1 MNIKNEL
8 TLQIKNSMIKKL
20 LHILFITP
28 IVLFGQIQIGTD
40 IIGEALNDQSGISIS
55 LSNDGS
61 IVAIGANQNDG
72 TAASAGHVRVFQNI
86 SGTWTQIGADIDGVA
101 LGDSMG
107 YSVSLSGNGNI
118 VAIGAIG
125 NDSAGLNAG
134 QVQIYQNI
142 SGTWTQIGAGIN
154 GEAAD
159 DRFGFQ
165 ISLSDNGSVVA
176 IGAQFNDG
184 NGSNAG
190 HVRIYQNISNTW
202 TQIGTDIDGEAVN
215 DQFGSSVSLSS
226 DGKIVAIGAIGNDS
240 NGLTSGHVKIY
251 QNISGTWTQM
261 GTNINGEST
270 GDQSGTSVSLSS
282 NGSFVAIGARLNDGS
297 GSDAGHVRVYQNI
310 SGTWTPVGADIDGEA
325 VNDNSGSSVS
335 LSSDGSV
342 VAIGAPLN
350 DGSGSNAGHVR
361 IYQNVSG
368 TWIQMGIDID
378 GTGVDYESGKTISL
392 SSDGNVVAIGAYG
405 SSGFYT
411 GKVRVFNI
419 SSVLSNNEFVLENF
433 SIYPNPVS
441 TTLTI
446 QLQSNLELN
455 TVTIYD
461 SLGKKIKENIT
472 KTLNLNALSKGIYY
486 VKVSTN
492 MGEATKTIIKN

>member
-1 MNIKNEL
+1 
-8 TLQIKNSMIKKL
+8 MIKKL

>member
-1 MNIKNEL
+1 
-8 TLQIKNSMIKKL
+8 MIKKL
-20 LHILFITP
+20 LHILFIIP

-40 IIGEALNDQSGISIS
+40 IIGEAVNDQSGIGIS

-61 IVAIGANQNDG
+61 IVAIGAKNNDG
-72 TAASAGHVRVFQNI
+72 IATNAGHVRVFQNI
-86 SGTWTQIGADIDGVA
+86 SGTWTQIGADIDGVFMSDN
-101 LGDSMG
+101 LG

-125 NDSAGLNAG
+125 NDSAGLSAG
-134 QVQIYQNI
+134 QAQIYQNI

-159 DRFGFQ
+159 DLFGLQ

-176 IGAQFNDG
+176 IAAQYNDG

-190 HVRIYQNISNTW
+190 HVKIYQNISGTW
-202 TQIGTDIDGEAVN
+202 TQIGTDIDGEAA
-215 DQFGSSVSLSS
+215 DAQFGASVSLSS
-226 DGKIVAIGAIGNDS
+226 DGKIVAIGAIGYDS
-240 NGLTSGHVKIY
+240 NGLGTGHVKIY
-251 QNISGTWTQM
+251 QNVLGTWTQM
-261 GTNINGEST
+261 GTNINGVAW
-270 GDQSGTSVSLSS
+270 GDNFGTSVSLSS

-297 GSDAGHVRVYQNI
+297 GSNAGHVRIYQNI
-310 SGTWTPVGADIDGEA
+310 SGTWTQVGADIDGEA
-325 VNDNSGSSVS
+325 VDDNSGSSVS

-392 SSDGNVVAIGAYG
+392 SSDGTVVAIGAYG

-411 GKVRVFNI
+411 GKVRVFDI
-419 SSVLSNNEFVLENF
+419 SGVLSNNEFVLENF
-433 SIYPNPVS
+433 SIHPNPVS

-472 KTLNLNALSKGIYY
+472 KTLNLSALSKGIYY